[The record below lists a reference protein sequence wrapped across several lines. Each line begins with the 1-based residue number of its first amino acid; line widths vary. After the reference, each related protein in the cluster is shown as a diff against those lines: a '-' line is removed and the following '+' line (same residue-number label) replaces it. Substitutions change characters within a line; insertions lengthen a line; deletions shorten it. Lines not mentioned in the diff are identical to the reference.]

1 VADGIRVLWAVFP
14 LLDQLLE
21 DRPIRVG
28 VLVASYQYDR
38 RLWWYPAEK
47 RGFQMNGMLVSALTG
62 LSVFVMGM
70 IIVHLTPPDD
80 RASK

>member
-1 VADGIRVLWAVFP
+1 
-14 LLDQLLE
+14 
-21 DRPIRVG
+21 
-28 VLVASYQYDR
+28 
-38 RLWWYPAEK
+38 
-47 RGFQMNGMLVSALTG
+47 MNGMLVSALTG